1 MQPKLIAAISV
12 LVVVVIAGGVL
23 LAWPAPSSSPA
34 PTPTP
39 SPTPSP
45 QQFISENVI
54 VSDPLPNSSV
64 PRMFTVKGK
73 AKGNWFFEA
82 SFPIQVRDAANNPV
96 GMGIAQTADNWMT
109 TEFVPFAAVVTV
121 SGYSGPARLILM
133 KDNPSGLPEFE
144 DAVEFDIVVQ

>member
-1 MQPKLIAAISV
+1 MQTKLIVAIATLFVVAV
-12 LVVVVIAGGVL
+12 LGGVL
-23 LAWPAPSSSPA
+23 IAW
-34 PTPTP
+34 PTPTEG
-39 SPTPSP
+39 PTPSAQP
-45 QQFISENVI
+45 TLDPFISENVI

-64 PRMFTVKGK
+64 PRTFTVKGE
-73 AKGNWFFEA
+73 ARGNWFFEA
-82 SFPIQVRDAANNPV
+82 SFPIQVRDAEGNPV
-96 GMGIAQTADNWMT
+96 GMGIAQTAENWMT